1 MVEGVGKV
9 AEGGTRNL
17 VGSSASRRGIAL
29 NLLLVA
35 AKLAAGIFTGSVSTV
50 ADGFNNLTDAAGSV
64 ITWAGF
70 KMAGKKA
77 DKEHPFGHGRYEYLA
92 GLGAAVLIL
101 LVGIEL
107 ARSGVGEI
115 LRPSPLKL
123 SPLLFAVLCTSIL
136 VKIWM
141 AVYYGRLSRRIG
153 SSALRAVSFDS
164 RNDVLA
170 TAAVLVSALL
180 YHWTGLQLDG
190 WAAIIIALFI
200 INNGWGLI
208 RETVS
213 QLVGEAPSPE
223 LVDYICDKITG
234 HDQVLGIHDLIV
246 HDYGPDRRYVSA
258 HVEMPEDEDP
268 VVTHAII
275 DSIERSFLEE
285 DGIHLIIH
293 YDPVPREAG
302 LGGGH

>member
-35 AKLAAGIFTGSVSTV
+35 AKLAAGIFAGSVSTV

-123 SPLLFAVLCTSIL
+123 SPLPSQFSAPRS
-136 VKIWM
+136 W
-141 AVYYGRLSRRIG
+141 SR
-153 SSALRAVSFDS
+153 
-164 RNDVLA
+164 
-170 TAAVLVSALL
+170 
-180 YHWTGLQLDG
+180 LDG
-190 WAAIIIALFI
+190 GVL
-200 INNGWGLI
+200 
-208 RETVS
+208 R
-213 QLVGEAPSPE
+213 PPE
-223 LVDYICDKITG
+223 PQDRFLG
-234 HDQVLGIHDLIV
+234 PEGSVL
-246 HDYGPDRRYVSA
+246 
-258 HVEMPEDEDP
+258 
-268 VVTHAII
+268 
-275 DSIERSFLEE
+275 
-285 DGIHLIIH
+285 
-293 YDPVPREAG
+293 
-302 LGGGH
+302 